1 MRVYY
6 RDEWVTLYHGDCRE
20 VVPALGERFDL
31 LLTDPPYGKVRGAFD
46 EEWRN
51 RSAMLEDCAAWR
63 DMMAGAM
70 KRNATLWWFAW
81 PALAG
86 RIEALIA
93 ERLNVLAHV
102 VWVKPAP
109 MAQKHCPEA
118 LRAPGPETERIIM
131 AEHYGADNTALGESG
146 YAAKCDEARGRVF
159 EPLRKYLAD
168 ERDRAGFDNAA
179 VNRAWRAERG
189 GGGGMASHWFTA
201 SQWALPTRENYEWLR
216 RLFNG
221 GGGGGF
227 LRREY
232 EGLRREYE
240 GLRRE
245 YEGLRR
251 EYEGLRRYF
260 ALERGDPKTDVWRF
274 GASGNRS
281 GHPTEKPLDL
291 MRFMVRISCRPGG
304 TVLDPFA
311 GSGTTGRAAK
321 DLARRCVMVERE
333 ERYCE
338 IAARR
343 LAQEVLPLGV

>member
-1 MRVYY
+1 
-6 RDEWVTLYHGDCRE
+6 
-20 VVPALGERFDL
+20 
-31 LLTDPPYGKVRGAFD
+31 
-46 EEWRN
+46 
-51 RSAMLEDCAAWR
+51 
-63 DMMAGAM
+63 
-70 KRNATLWWFAW
+70 
-81 PALAG
+81 
-86 RIEALIA
+86 
-93 ERLNVLAHV
+93 
-102 VWVKPAP
+102 
-109 MAQKHCPEA
+109 
-118 LRAPGPETERIIM
+118 
-131 AEHYGADNTALGESG
+131 
-146 YAAKCDEARGRVF
+146 
-159 EPLRKYLAD
+159 
-168 ERDRAGFDNAA
+168 
-179 VNRAWRAERG
+179 
-189 GGGGMASHWFTA
+189 MASHWFTA

-227 LRREY
+227 
-232 EGLRREYE
+232 
-240 GLRRE
+240 LRRE